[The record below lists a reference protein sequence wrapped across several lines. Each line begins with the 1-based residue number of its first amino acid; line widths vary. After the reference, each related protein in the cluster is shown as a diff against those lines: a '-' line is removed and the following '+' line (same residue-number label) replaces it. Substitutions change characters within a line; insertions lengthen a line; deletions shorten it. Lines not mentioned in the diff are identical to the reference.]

1 MPLRDHFHGPVHRI
15 MPWEG
20 FHAFWPAAL
29 VVQLKPLLPDG
40 FRAEPGVHIGRQVE
54 GDVLGFVTENWGA
67 DPDADLTADSSG
79 GLATLVET
87 EPTVEVETDLDDFDT
102 FEVRVY
108 DTNHARRLVAAI
120 ELVSPGNKD
129 RPESRRTFVTKCA
142 SLLEAG
148 VSVCVVDIVTARQFN
163 LYAELFRFI
172 GLPVPVVAGRPD
184 ELYAVEIRPVSRPR
198 RKLRLQV
205 WAKVPSVGQPLPA
218 LPLWLGD
225 DTRIAFD
232 LELGYES
239 ACQTFDLPP
248 P

>member
-1 MPLRDHFHGPVHRI
+1 MPLRDHFRTPVDRI

-20 FHAFWPAAL
+20 FHSGWPMTI
-29 VVQLKPLLPDG
+29 VQHLRPLLPDG
-40 FRAEPGVHIGRQVE
+40 FRAEPGVHIGRHVE

-67 DPDADLTADSSG
+67 DPDADLTGDSGG

-108 DTNHARRLVAAI
+108 DTHHARRLVAAI
-120 ELVSPGNKD
+120 ELISPSNKD
-129 RPESRRTFVTKCA
+129 RPESRRTFVAKCA

-148 VSVCVVDIVTARQFN
+148 VSVCVVDIVTSRQFN
-163 LYAELFRFI
+163 LYAELFQFI
-172 GLPVPVVAGRPD
+172 GQQVPAVAGQPD
-184 ELYAVEIRPVSRPR
+184 QLYAVEIRPVSRAGR
-198 RKLRLQV
+198 RLRLQV
-205 WAKVPSVGQPLPA
+205 WAKVLTVGQRLPA

-225 DTRIAFD
+225 EQRIAFD
-232 LELGYES
+232 LEIGYES
-239 ACQTFDLPP
+239 ACETFDLPP